1 MKALAYPF
9 NASAGISHRR
19 VGKASTFP
27 QKIGKVNNDEI
38 SLKPHNDKNL
48 VPYRPIVL
56 TTNSTPSPNPSPWE
70 RGKIAFTLAEVLIT
84 LGIIGVVAALTLPV
98 ITEKV
103 NEIIMV
109 NKLKKVYSVLS
120 QAMLYTAAADGDY
133 SSLSLQDGSIQSIEQ
148 WYRKA
153 LKPQLHITKE
163 CINTAGCWAKGVK
176 TLNGAEPYASRGDK
190 GIGDDIII
198 FRTNDGYNVNIDAY
212 TYSAEGRFGVKL
224 KNTGNDYLGVF
235 VDVNGDKKPNLI
247 GKDIFMFIFSPDI
260 GFVPAGRNATDEV
273 VNANCSSADTSNMSG
288 YYCFEKIVR
297 NNWHID
303 KNFYN

>member
-1 MKALAYPF
+1 M
-9 NASAGISHRR
+9 
-19 VGKASTFP
+19 GKASAFPP
-27 QKIGKVNNDEI
+27 QKKAAFTLAEGASHGAVSDSSRK
-38 SLKPHNDKNL
+38 
-48 VPYRPIVL
+48 
-56 TTNSTPSPNPSPWE
+56 T
-70 RGKIAFTLAEVLIT
+70 AFTLAEVLIT

-133 SSLSLQDGSIQSIEQ
+133 SSLSLQNGSIQSTEQ

-163 CINTAGCWAKGVK
+163 CINTTGCWAKGVK
-176 TLNGAEPYASRGDK
+176 TLNGAKPYASMGDK
-190 GIGDDIII
+190 GIGDDIIV
-198 FRTNDGYNVNIDAY
+198 FRTNDGYNVSIDAY
-212 TYSAEGRFGVKL
+212 SYSAEGRFGVKL
-224 KNTGNDYLGVF
+224 KNTGNDYLVVF
-235 VDVNGDKKPNLI
+235 ADVNGDKKPNLV

-260 GFVPAGRNATDEV
+260 GFVPAGRNETDEV
-273 VNANCSSADTSNMSG
+273 VNANCSSADTSNQSG